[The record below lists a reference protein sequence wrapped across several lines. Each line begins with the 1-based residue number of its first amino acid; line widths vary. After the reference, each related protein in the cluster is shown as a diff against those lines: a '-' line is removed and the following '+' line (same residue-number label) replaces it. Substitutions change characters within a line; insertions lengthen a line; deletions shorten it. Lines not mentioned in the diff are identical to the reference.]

1 MALEEMSAYKGVGM
15 LGKLMKSQRW
25 ETTPEIRRDAM
36 NFVDR
41 VIADDDANEGN
52 RLKAVELLLKM
63 EAQNQTDDRI
73 VAGVK
78 ADNEDDQ
85 KQQIILILPPNG
97 AERKIEAEPVF
108 EDIEE
113 PEDEA

>member
-1 MALEEMSAYKGVGM
+1 MALEDMSAYKGIGM

-25 ETTPEIRRDAM
+25 ETTPQIRQDALQ
-36 NFVDR
+36 FVDR

-78 ADNEDDQ
+78 ENSEGD
-85 KQQIILILPPNG
+85 KQPQVILVLPGNG
-97 AERKIEAEPVF
+97 SERKIEAEEVF
-108 EDIEE
+108 EDT
-113 PEDEA
+113 EDKA

>member
-1 MALEEMSAYKGVGM
+1 MALEDMSAYKGIGM

-25 ETTPEIRRDAM
+25 ETTPTIREDALK
-36 NFVDR
+36 FVDR
-41 VIADDDANEGN
+41 VISDEDANEGN

-78 ADNEDDQ
+78 DNSDGEEKQ
-85 KQQIILILPPNG
+85 KIVLILPPNG
-97 AERKIEAEPVF
+97 AERKIEAEEVF
-108 EDIEE
+108 EDT
-113 PEDEA
+113 EDEA

>member
-1 MALEEMSAYKGVGM
+1 MALEEMSAYKGVGL

-25 ETTPEIRRDAM
+25 ETTPEIRQDALR
-36 NFVDR
+36 FVDR
-41 VIADDDANEGN
+41 VISDDDANEGN

-78 ADNEDDQ
+78 SDGDGERQ
-85 KQQIILILPPNG
+85 PQIVLVLPPNG
-97 AERKIEAEPVF
+97 AERKIEAEEDAEF
-108 EDIEE
+108 E
-113 PEDEA
+113 A